1 MQGHFILRIVSD
13 EVQVHTLAIL
23 LLLAEV
29 FKQLL
34 QEGSFKI
41 KRSVESHDCKQYE
54 STLKN

>member
-41 KRSVESHDCKQYE
+41 KRSVESHYCKQYE
-54 STLKN
+54 